1 MTLKGRPIQ
10 RWTLRELLN
19 ESQRLCRE
27 LTDHLNTDY
36 MPSVRELARLLRPHR
51 HRKVEVTDKTIVNAM
66 EKQQKAQAY
75 TSELVT
81 QLEEILKAI
90 HTHADREVK

>member
-1 MTLKGRPIQ
+1 MALKGKPIQ

-36 MPSVRELARLLRPHR
+36 MPHVRELARLLRPHR
-51 HRKVEVTDKTIVNAM
+51 HRKVEVTDKSIVNALG
-66 EKQQKAQAY
+66 KQQKAQAY
-75 TSELVT
+75 TTDLIN

-90 HTHADREVK
+90 HSHADREVK

>member
-19 ESQRLCRE
+19 ESQRLGRE

-51 HRKVEVTDKTIVNAM
+51 HRKVEVTDKSIANAVD
-66 EKQQKAQAY
+66 KQQKAQAY
-75 TSELVT
+75 TTELT
-81 QLEEILKAI
+81 NQLEEILKAI
-90 HTHADREVK
+90 HSHADREVR